1 MELNELK
8 IFKAVA
14 EEGSVSRAAE
24 RLNYVQSN
32 VTARIRQLEEN
43 LNVTL
48 FHRKSRGVALTPVGH
63 VFLEYTKRILS
74 LADEAVHAVQER
86 DEPVGMLTIGSME
99 TTAVVHLPPILSAY
113 HCQYPLVDLNLLTGT
128 SEQVLTY
135 LLDYRVDGAFVGGPV
150 DHPDLSGELILQEE
164 LVLVTAKC
172 NSPFDNKERQNIMVF
187 RKGCAFRARLET
199 WLRENGLLPYRIMEF
214 SSVET
219 ILGCVLAGMGI
230 TFLPRSVFSSG
241 IYDDTIDLFPLPIQV
256 AAMPINFVTRKVMA
270 ESKALEAFRS
280 TLKAKMDLHSETR
293 LLSQKSSFVSV
304 S

>member
-1 MELNELK
+1 M
-8 IFKAVA
+8 
-14 EEGSVSRAAE
+14 SRAAE

-48 FHRKSRGVALTPVGH
+48 FHRKSRGVVLTPVGH

-74 LADEAVHAVQER
+74 LVDEAMHAVQEQN
-86 DEPVGMLTIGSME
+86 EPIGMLTIGSME
-99 TTAVVHLPPILSAY
+99 TTAVVHLPPIFSAY

-128 SEQVLTY
+128 SEQMLTC
-135 LLDYRVDGAFVGGPV
+135 LLDYRVDGAFVGGPI
-150 DHPDLSGELILQEE
+150 DHPELSGELIVQEE
-164 LVLVTAKC
+164 LVLATAKC
-172 NSPFDNKERQNIMVF
+172 NSPFGNKERQNIMVF

-199 WLRENGLLPYRIMEF
+199 WLRENGMLPYRIMEF

-219 ILGCVLAGMGI
+219 ILGCVIAGMGI

-241 IYDDTIDLFPLPIQV
+241 NYGDTIDLYPLPAEV

-270 ESKALEAFRS
+270 ESKALGTFRS
-280 TLKAKMDLHSETR
+280 ILKAKMNIRPEVRSR
-293 LLSQKSSFVSV
+293 SQEAPFVSV